1 MEIDRTECPEFL
13 LNYIFHI
20 TVTKGL
26 SKRTVQEYYLDIR
39 LFLKYIRMMKD
50 PSCAD
55 IDDIRD
61 ISIKDMSIDIVNQV
75 QLQTIYEFLYYIR
88 EERENQELARGRK
101 TSALKS
107 FFGFLYNNQDI
118 IDHDPTERLELP
130 STKKSIP
137 KYLTLEQSRKLLESI
152 DTAFFERD
160 FCIITLFL
168 NCGIRLSELVGL
180 NTTDLILD
188 ECQMRVLG
196 KGNKERMVFL
206 NSACMHAIL
215 QYMNI
220 RQQMLNDDSE
230 RALFLS
236 KRRTR
241 ISKRRVQQ
249 IVENTLA
256 AAGLSGQGYSTHKL
270 RHTAA
275 TLMYQ
280 YGNVDALTLKEVL
293 GHASTSTTEIY
304 THLTNENIR
313 QATESSPLA
322 NFVSLKDKNDNGSV

>member
-1 MEIDRTECPEFL
+1 MEINRAECPEFFL
-13 LNYIFHI
+13 EYIMHI

-39 LFLKYIRMMKD
+39 LFLKYLRLMKD
-50 PSCAD
+50 PECAEIND
-55 IDDIRD
+55 INEISIRNMD
-61 ISIKDMSIDIVNQV
+61 ISLLSKV
-75 QLQTIYEFLYYIR
+75 QLQTIYDFLYYIQ
-88 EERENQELARGRK
+88 EERENHALARSRK

-107 FFGFLYNNQDI
+107 FFGFLYRNKGV
-118 IDHDPTERLELP
+118 IDHDPTEMIELP
-130 STKKSIP
+130 STKKTIP
-137 KYLTLEQSRKLLESI
+137 KYLTLEQSQKLLEAI
-152 DTAFFERD
+152 DTNFFERD
-160 FCIITLFL
+160 YAIITLFL

-180 NTTDLILD
+180 NITDLMLD

-196 KGNKERMVFL
+196 KGSKERMVFL
-206 NSACMHAIL
+206 NSACMKAIENYIIARNEMA
-215 QYMNI
+215 Q
-220 RQQMLNDDSE
+220 DTDE
-230 RALFLS
+230 KALFLS
-236 KRRTR
+236 KRHTR

-249 IVENTLA
+249 IVENTLS
-256 AAGLSGQGYSTHKL
+256 AAGLSGLGYSTHKL

-313 QATESSPLA
+313 NATESSPLA
-322 NFVSLKDKNDNGSV
+322 DFETKKSNN